1 MGVGRNGAVETCLAA
16 TCDCEVSQEGPQA
29 RRHLLDRAAPGLA
42 RAYQEVAADVV
53 RPPAGGVRSK
63 LRLKAGGAAGVE
75 PDGSIGCAAMLAQPR
90 LEVGDQLRLS
100 GCCHHG
106 LGPADAELDEVPA
119 KEPGTVDGVV
129 VAPAALGAW
138 TPAGAQVLIE
148 RREVNVRQAG
158 ALLGHDM
165 ANVSRRPQ
173 VAHCCLGAIALPFQ
187 CLSKP

>member
-1 MGVGRNGAVETCLAA
+1 M
-16 TCDCEVSQEGPQA
+16 SF
-29 RRHLLDRAAPGLA
+29 GL
-42 RAYQEVAADVV
+42 Q
-53 RPPAGGVRSK
+53 PAGSDPSSV
-63 LRLKAGGAAGVE
+63 KAGGAAGVE

-90 LEVGDQLRLS
+90 LEVGDQLRLG

-119 KEPGTVDGVV
+119 KEPGTIDGVV

-148 RREVNVRQAG
+148 RREVNVRQAR
-158 ALLGHDM
+158 ALLGHDV

-173 VAHCCLGAIALPFQ
+173 VAHCCLEAIALPFQ
-187 CLSKP
+187 HLSKPVEVWPARPAAQMS